1 MTSKH
6 WALVGG
12 AVACLIPFTV
22 SAAPWIGPGDLRER
36 HTIQAQADSG
46 QLNRTVT
53 TWPIQKASIGQEPS
67 QEASRHLSL
76 EGASERP
83 FLRSFSGEPLEHG
96 ELGLEVEYQGDWWAV
111 GLSPSV
117 AVDPA
122 DDDSFRLDGSY
133 VAMNA
138 FNWQFGAGAVDRWWG
153 PGWQSSLILSNN
165 ARPAPGIWLNRVDE
179 KPFETPLLSWIGPW
193 QLTFAA
199 SQLEE
204 EREVSEPLWVGI
216 RGTFRPVPGLDIGLT
231 RTFLLGGEGRSS
243 SLGTFWDA
251 FTGND
256 NPRDS
261 SEDPSNQLG
270 AVDIRYG
277 FGIGEETAGIYTQMM
292 GEDEAGGFP
301 ARKSWLFGADATTS
315 LWGRKQRWFIEATDT
330 LADNLFGDPM
340 PDISYEHRVYRTGYR
355 YKGRNMAASIDSDS
369 QAFTV
374 GYYDFFGSG
383 STLGA
388 SVTLLDLMA
397 NPESRVTVPDPDVEY
412 TVPAR
417 DQSVLVVSG
426 HYEMPVRIGKL
437 SLYAQLAED
446 KIEVRSGE
454 LDQWSVSARWSHS
467 F

>member
-1 MTSKH
+1 M
-6 WALVGG
+6 
-12 AVACLIPFTV
+12 
-22 SAAPWIGPGDLRER
+22 
-36 HTIQAQADSG
+36 
-46 QLNRTVT
+46 
-53 TWPIQKASIGQEPS
+53 
-67 QEASRHLSL
+67 
-76 EGASERP
+76 
-83 FLRSFSGEPLEHG
+83 
-96 ELGLEVEYQGDWWAV
+96 
-111 GLSPSV
+111 
-117 AVDPA
+117 
-122 DDDSFRLDGSY
+122 
-133 VAMNA
+133 
-138 FNWQFGAGAVDRWWG
+138 
-153 PGWQSSLILSNN
+153 
-165 ARPAPGIWLNRVDE
+165 
-179 KPFETPLLSWIGPW
+179 
-193 QLTFAA
+193 
-199 SQLEE
+199 
-204 EREVSEPLWVGI
+204 SEPLWVGI